1 MSMRTG
7 SGDVLVT
14 GASGFIGRA
23 LVRRLAADGH
33 RPVCTSRHPVEDL
46 VEGARWIPGDLTDPG
61 FVTRLVAEARPSVV
75 YHLASAVTGSRSLD
89 MVQTTL
95 ASNLTAG
102 VNVLQAVTE
111 EGCDRVVLIGSGDEP
126 ADGDAPCSPY
136 AAAKWAMGGYARMFR
151 SLYAT
156 PVTTAR
162 TFMVY
167 GPDQPDRTK
176 LVPYTITS
184 LLRGEA
190 PHLTSGQRLVDWVYI
205 DDVVEALVTL
215 ADDPDVVGRA
225 LDVGSG
231 RLHSVRHVVDTI
243 AGIVGAGVAPRF
255 GDVPDRQAETEDVAD
270 VAETTRVCGWAPA
283 TDLDEGLK
291 RTVAWYAG

>member
-1 MSMRTG
+1 MRTG
-7 SGDVLVT
+7 PADVLVT

-23 LVRRLAADGH
+23 LVRRLTADGH
-33 RPVCTSRHPVEDL
+33 PPVCTARHAVEDL

-61 FVTRLVAEARPSVV
+61 FVTRLVAEVRPSVV

-89 MVQTTL
+89 LVQTTL

-111 EGCDRVVLIGSGDEP
+111 AGCDRVVLIGSGDEP
-126 ADGDAPCSPY
+126 ADGAAPCSPY

-151 SLYAT
+151 SLYGT

-167 GPDQPDRTK
+167 GPDQPDRSK

-190 PHLTSGQRLVDWVYI
+190 PQLMSGQRLVDWVYI
-205 DDVVEALVTL
+205 DDVVAALVSL
-215 ADDPDVVGRA
+215 AEARGAVGRA

-231 RLHSVRHVVDTI
+231 RLHSVRHVVETI

-255 GDVPDRQAETEDVAD
+255 GGVADRQAETEAVAD

>member
-1 MSMRTG
+1 MPTG
-7 SGDVLVT
+7 AGNVLVT

-23 LVRRLAADGH
+23 LVRRLAAQGH
-33 RPVCTSRHPVEDL
+33 PPVCTARRPVEDL
-46 VEGARWIPGDLTDPG
+46 VDGARWIPGDLTDPG

-75 YHLASAVTGSRSLD
+75 YHLASAVTGNRSLEL
-89 MVQTTL
+89 VQTTL

-102 VNVLQAVTE
+102 VNLLQAVTE
-111 EGCDRVVLIGSGDEP
+111 AGCDRVVLTGSCDEP
-126 ADGDAPCSPY
+126 EDGAAPCSPY
-136 AAAKWAMGGYARMFR
+136 AAAKWALGGYARMFR
-151 SLYAT
+151 SLYGT

-167 GPDQPDRTK
+167 GPDQPDRSK

-190 PHLTSGQRLVDWVYI
+190 PQLMSGQRSVDWVYV
-205 DDVVEALVTL
+205 DDVVDALLAL
-215 ADDPDVVGRA
+215 ADAPEAVGRV

-231 RLHSVRHVVDTI
+231 RLRTVRHVVETI
-243 AGIVGAGVAPRF
+243 AGIVGTGVTPHF
-255 GDVPDRQAETEDVAD
+255 GGLPDRQAEVEAVAD
-270 VAETTRVCGWAPA
+270 VAETTRVCGWAPV
-283 TDLDEGLK
+283 TDLEDGLK